1 MPYNESEIKV
11 AFCHLVKGAPMATL
25 SETAKPKNSDRI
37 NCRISPAIKARA
49 EEAAQVLGQSIT
61 AFTETALA
69 EKAQTVLAEQE
80 RMVLSEQQFTRFVA
94 ILEDTTPPT
103 PALVRAMQGYQETKA
118 AHPDRGL

>member
-1 MPYNESEIKV
+1 
-11 AFCHLVKGAPMATL
+11 MATL
-25 SETAKPKNSDRI
+25 TETSETRNSNRI

-80 RMVLSEQQFTRFVA
+80 RIVLSKQQFARFVE
-94 ILEDTTPPT
+94 ILEDPAPPT
-103 PALVRAMQGYQETKA
+103 PALARAMQEYQATKTV
-118 AHPDRGL
+118 HPNRGL